1 MTHLTQPVFPFCAYP
16 VSSHICSGGVY
27 KEPRVLRASP
37 APCLRLRASPTDEAA
52 KVHVCCCFREFSVM
66 QVVSNAVPSSSLLV

>member
-1 MTHLTQPVFPFCAYP
+1 M
-16 VSSHICSGGVY
+16 
-27 KEPRVLRASP
+27 LRASP

-52 KVHVCCCFREFSVM
+52 KVHRTILACAVVSAADRKISAM